1 MAAPHVVLY
10 DSDCG
15 FCVWAMAKVLAFDRD
30 GRLRPLALQSPAAD
44 ALLGGMEEGR
54 KMASWHLAGPGGELH
69 SGGAAFAPLMRLLP
83 RGGRALAAVFA
94 RFPRASDRL
103 YLAVA
108 DRRGALGRLLG
119 EGARARARRTVEG
132 REAG

>member
-1 MAAPHVVLY
+1 
-10 DSDCG
+10 
-15 FCVWAMAKVLAFDRD
+15 MAKVLAFDRD

-119 EGARARARRTVEG
+119 EGPRARARRTVEG